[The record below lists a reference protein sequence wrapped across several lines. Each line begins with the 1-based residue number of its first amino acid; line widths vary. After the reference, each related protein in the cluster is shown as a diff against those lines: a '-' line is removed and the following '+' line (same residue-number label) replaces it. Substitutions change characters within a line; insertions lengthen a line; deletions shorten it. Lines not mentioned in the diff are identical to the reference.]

1 MAEKKPFEIPPQL
14 RELAEKNIDQA
25 RQFYDQWM
33 EGVSQVM
40 SMWSATPAGG
50 MVPGFDSLRERAIQF
65 AKDNAQAAFGLAEE
79 LAQAER
85 HATPDDASKPLCTSP
100 GEILCRPNARARAVD
115 DGGPTKHE
123 ASSHAAG
130 ANTQS
135 SPAGKPKAAK

>member
-1 MAEKKPFEIPPQL
+1 MAENKPFEIPPQL

-50 MVPGFDSLRERAIQF
+50 MVPGFDSLRERAIKF

-79 LAQAER
+79 LAQAKDMHHLMTLQSHYAQAQVRSYVAQTQELGR
-85 HATPDDASKPLCTSP
+85 LMTDALQNMKAT
-100 GEILCRPNARARAVD
+100 
-115 DGGPTKHE
+115 
-123 ASSHAAG
+123 SSHAAG

-135 SPAGKPKAAK
+135 SPAGKPKG